1 MAAEWNAGLY
11 DSRHAFV
18 WQMAGGVVEMLKPS
32 AGERILDLGC
42 GTGHL
47 TAQIAAAG
55 ASVVGID
62 GSPAMIDE
70 ARKNYPG
77 LEFQEMNADQLRFD
91 APFDAVFSN
100 AVLHWIPQPANTLA
114 RVAAALRP
122 GGRFVAEMGG
132 KGNVQRLV
140 AAFYAALKAVGGNLT
155 PDPNPWYF
163 PSIAAY
169 ASDLEQAGLEVTS
182 AALIDRPTPLDDG
195 EDGLRTWIRMF
206 AGSFVSCA
214 PAGQEEAFV
223 QKTEELLR
231 QELFH
236 DGVWMLDC
244 RRLRFT
250 AFKMEGPTAMGEVEN
265 RRRGHD
271 EGRASAHE
279 SPQ

>member
-18 WQMAGGVVEMLKPS
+18 WQMAAGVLDLLKPS

-77 LEFQEMNADQLRFD
+77 LEFQVMNADELRFD

-100 AVLHWIPQPANTLA
+100 AVLHWISQPASTLA
-114 RVAAALRP
+114 SVAAVLKP

-140 AAFYAALKAVGGNLT
+140 AAFYTALKAVGANLE

-163 PSIAAY
+163 PGIAAY
-169 ASDLEQAGLEVTS
+169 ASLLEQAGLEVTS
-182 AALIDRPTPLDDG
+182 AMLIDRPTPLDDG
-195 EDGLRTWIRMF
+195 ENGLRAWIRMF
-206 AGSFVSCA
+206 AGSFASRVPS
-214 PAGQEEAFV
+214 GQEEAFV

-231 QELFH
+231 PQLFH

-250 AFKMEGPTAMGEVEN
+250 AFKLAGPAEISKAEHG
-265 RRRGHD
+265 RRARPS
-271 EGRASAHE
+271 ERAAAQGRLS
-279 SPQ
+279 

>member
-18 WQMAGGVVEMLKPS
+18 WQLAAGVIEMLRPS

-47 TAQIAAAG
+47 TAQIAAVG
-55 ASVVGID
+55 ASVVGVD

-77 LEFQEMNADQLRFD
+77 LEFQLMNADRLRFD
-91 APFDAVFSN
+91 EPFDAVFSN
-100 AVLHWIPQPANTLA
+100 AVLHWIQQPASTLA
-114 RVAAALRP
+114 SVAAVLKL

-140 AAFYAALKAVGGNLT
+140 AAFYAALTAVGGNLE

-163 PSIAAY
+163 PGIAAY
-169 ASDLEQAGLEVTS
+169 ASLLEDAGLEVTS
-182 AALIDRPTPLDDG
+182 AMLIDRPTPLDDG
-195 EDGLRTWIRMF
+195 ENGLRTWIRMF
-206 AGSFVSCA
+206 AGSFVSRA
-214 PAGQEEAFV
+214 PTGQEEAFV

-231 QELFH
+231 PQLFH
-236 DGVWMLDC
+236 DGVWSLDC
-244 RRLRFT
+244 RRLRFM
-250 AFKMEGPTAMGEVEN
+250 AFKLARPEVTRAAGKE
-265 RRRGHD
+265 RRGVPS
-271 EGRASAHE
+271 GRTATPE
-279 SPQ
+279 SVS

>member
-1 MAAEWNAGLY
+1 MPASWNAALY

-18 WQMAGGVVEMLKPS
+18 WQMAESVLEMLKPS

-47 TAQIAAAG
+47 TARIAASG

-62 GSPAMIDE
+62 GSPAMIEE
-70 ARKNYPG
+70 ARRNYPE
-77 LEFQEMNADQLRFD
+77 LKFQVMNADQLRFD

-100 AVLHWIPQPANTLA
+100 AVLHWIRQPANALA
-114 RVAAALRP
+114 SVAAVLKP

-140 AAFYAALKAVGGNLT
+140 TAFYAALKAVGGNVE

-163 PSIAAY
+163 PGIAAY
-169 ASDLEQAGLEVTS
+169 ASLLEQAGLEVTS

-195 EDGLRTWIRMF
+195 ENGLSTWIRMF
-206 AGSFVSCA
+206 AGSFLSRV
-214 PAGQEEAFV
+214 PADQEDAFI
-223 QKTEELLR
+223 QETEELLR
-231 QELFH
+231 PQLFH

-244 RRLRFT
+244 RRLRFS
-250 AFKMEGPTAMGEVEN
+250 AFKLAEPVVTQKAEDDYRGPTS
-265 RRRGHD
+265 
-271 EGRASAHE
+271 GRAAAQGRLS
-279 SPQ
+279 